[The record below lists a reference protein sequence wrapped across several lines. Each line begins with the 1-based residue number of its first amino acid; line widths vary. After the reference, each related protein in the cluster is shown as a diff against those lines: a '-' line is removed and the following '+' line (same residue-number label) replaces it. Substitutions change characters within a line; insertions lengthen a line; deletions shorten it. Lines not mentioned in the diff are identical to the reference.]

1 MQKIRNKALRFMKI
15 FNFLILIV
23 AILFVLLFFYFLF
36 LSSNSEFDI
45 FESTEKVISVMGAF
59 ILLLVVVLIVCSIIY
74 SKKYY
79 KALFSTRQ
87 KRTFKYLDYYY
98 YYSNYEIVLGEYQFV
113 HYGFHIIQDISSEKI
128 YAIYEKDSNAGY
140 QKLFS
145 KENIVILDIKNRREV
160 NFGEQGVFWIDQEF
174 TDWYQ
179 NNGDGITFTFFD
191 VQHKVENDSKLF
203 HLNQDYDFSL
213 LDKATLITGYAEFKK
228 N

>member
-87 KRTFKYLDYYY
+87 KRTFKYLDYY

>member
-45 FESTEKVISVMGAF
+45 FESTKKVISVMGAF
-59 ILLLVVVLIVCSIIY
+59 ILLLVVVLIVCSIIF

-79 KALFSTRQ
+79 NALFSTRQ

-98 YYSNYEIVLGEYQFV
+98 YSNYEMALGEYQFV

-191 VQHKVENDSKLF
+191 VQHKVKNDSKLF